1 MKAKEEVV
9 HPARFKKKLD
19 LDGIDNMQD
28 AMNVL
33 SLFQS
38 WRLGECVR
46 SMEEL
51 GLRPDL
57 LSAALHYV
65 LSKYNAQKPLFR
77 CSVCEH
83 NQGDL
88 CCDIGSKNCH
98 YERIKSK

>member
-1 MKAKEEVV
+1 MNKDPVY
-9 HPARFKKKLD
+9 PSRFKKQLA

-28 AMNVL
+28 ALNVL
-33 SLFQS
+33 SVFQS

-65 LSKYNAQKPLFR
+65 LSKYKAQKPLFR
-77 CSVCEH
+77 CSVCKH
-83 NQGDL
+83 NIGDIH
-88 CCDIGSKNCH
+88 CDIREHKCH
-98 YERIKSK
+98 FERVKSE

>member
-1 MKAKEEVV
+1 MKTKDERV
-9 HPARFKKKLD
+9 HPARFKKKLE
-19 LDGIDNMQD
+19 LDGIDNLQD

-33 SLFQS
+33 SIFQS

-65 LSKYNAQKPLFR
+65 LSKHNAQKPLFR
-77 CSVCEH
+77 CSVCKH
-83 NQGDL
+83 NVGDIR
-88 CCDIGSKNCH
+88 CNIGESKCRF
-98 YERIKSK
+98 ERIKP